1 MKAVLQRV
9 RSASVSVGDEV
20 VGAIGHGLLVLLGV
34 AADDTEAHA
43 DLLADKTARLRIFA
57 DATGKFNR
65 SVIDAGGA
73 VLVVSQFTLFADTRH
88 GRRPGFTAAAPPALA
103 VPLIDRYQ
111 AALRAAGLQVQSGR
125 FGAHMLVSLENDG
138 PVTINLDSH
147 TWL

>member
-9 RSASVSVGDEV
+9 RSASVRVGDEV
-20 VGAIGHGLLVLLGV
+20 VGAIGPGLLVLLGV

-43 DLLADKTARLRIFA
+43 DLLADKTAGLRIFA
-57 DATGKFNR
+57 GDSGKFNC
-65 SVIDAGGA
+65 SVVDAGGA

-111 AALRAAGLQVQSGR
+111 AALRAAGLAVQSGR